1 MFTQSQTFLND
12 QFRLLAQGQI
22 ETVAHRFAP
31 TAVVA
36 YADSQVI
43 LRGVNQTTDY
53 LRKHLAFCNSVGI
66 ISMSPK
72 VLSVNVHRGIR
83 FKAVVETT
91 CALADTRQTY
101 VALAE
106 YGFLK
111 IGGGGLRIEMVQC
124 AKPSLEAMATE
135 IRHLK
140 ISA

>member
-1 MFTQSQTFLND
+1 MFTQSQAFLNG

-22 ETVAHRFAP
+22 EAVARHFAP
-31 TAVVA
+31 TAVMA
-36 YADSQVI
+36 YANSQVI
-43 LRGVNQTTDY
+43 LRDLDQTTDY
-53 LRKHLAFCNSVGI
+53 LRNHMAVCKSAGI

-72 VLSVNVHRGIR
+72 VLSVNMHRGIR

-91 CALADTRQTY
+91 CVLADTNQTY

-111 IGGGGLRIEMVQC
+111 IGGGELRIEMVQC
-124 AKPSLEAMATE
+124 AKASIEAMATE
-135 IRHLK
+135 IRQLK